1 MTKDSWSAE
10 RYNSNASFVYSA
22 VYTSPTLELLAAK
35 PGERILDVGC
45 GSGELTLAA
54 LVPAVQPGGFVL
66 GLDASPDLLSRARA
80 NASAQG
86 QGPSSSSPSA
96 PATERLVEFVER
108 DGHELDKY
116 GEPGTFDAVFS
127 NAALHWMKRDP
138 GRVAR
143 GVLRALKPGGRF
155 VGEMGGALNCIG
167 VRSTLHTVLKE
178 HGVDASEIDPWYFP
192 TPNQYRKVLEGAGFR
207 VEYCELIPRP
217 TPLPASGLAG
227 WLETFAF
234 AFLDALP
241 SSVDRRAVTDEVCR
255 RLEVDMKHDEQ
266 WTLMYVRLRF
276 KAWKE

>member
-1 MTKDSWSAE
+1 
-10 RYNSNASFVYSA
+10 
-22 VYTSPTLELLAAK
+22 
-35 PGERILDVGC
+35 
-45 GSGELTLAA
+45 
-54 LVPAVQPGGFVL
+54 
-66 GLDASPDLLSRARA
+66 
-80 NASAQG
+80 
-86 QGPSSSSPSA
+86 
-96 PATERLVEFVER
+96 
-108 DGHELDKY
+108 
-116 GEPGTFDAVFS
+116 
-127 NAALHWMKRDP
+127 
-138 GRVAR
+138 
-143 GVLRALKPGGRF
+143 
-155 VGEMGGALNCIG
+155 MGGALNCIG

-207 VEYCELIPRP
+207 VEYCGGCLSLSREAVQGVDFAPRALSELIPRP